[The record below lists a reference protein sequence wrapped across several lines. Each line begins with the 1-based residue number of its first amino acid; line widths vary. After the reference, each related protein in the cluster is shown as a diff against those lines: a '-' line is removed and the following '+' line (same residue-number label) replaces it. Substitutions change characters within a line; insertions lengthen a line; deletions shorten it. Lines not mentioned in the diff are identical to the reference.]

1 MLIEGN
7 RRIVPDR
14 CPRSASPNSQ
24 REQLMNWLCELR
36 EDPHFAE
43 WCRLTSALGLG
54 ALTLG
59 QIAALPAGTAESVF
73 PELGEWGRTGADDFA
88 NHALRAL
95 VPFGPDDLDGAT
107 DSILVDG
114 SAGLPTT
121 WRADGIPSPGVDIP
135 ESFATVVDGAFG
147 GGTASS
153 SADDR
158 RAG

>member
-7 RRIVPDR
+7 RRIVPER
-14 CPRSASPNSQ
+14 RPRSAGPNPQ

-36 EDPHFAE
+36 EDPRFAE

-107 DSILVDG
+107 DSILIDG
-114 SAGLPTT
+114 AAGLPTT
-121 WRADGIPSPGVDIP
+121 WRADGVPAPGVGMP
-135 ESFATVVDGAFG
+135 EAFVVMDDGVFDGRFG
-147 GGTASS
+147 DSS
-153 SADDR
+153 THDGR
-158 RAG
+158 GK